1 MFKHERPDEGVV
13 QGETQVGVQTHTPAL
28 NNNVLLGFSDMSSQ
42 VKVWRGKRVLVGEEV
57 MAATVVVQGNTIK
70 NVLPGVVDV
79 PG

>member
-1 MFKHERPDEGVV
+1 MGIQTGGGGGGLSKTHRPSIMMSCSDFSSSEG
-13 QGETQVGVQTHTPAL
+13 E
-28 NNNVLLGFSDMSSQ
+28 FSDMSGQ
-42 VKVWRGKRVLVGEEV
+42 VKVWRGKRVLVGDEV